1 MYMPAKFRIRFLDPI
16 EVPSAPDEVLDD
28 AAAVQTI
35 AEGVRARIQVTL
47 DEMLAERQS
56 VWLG

>member
-1 MYMPAKFRIRFLDPI
+1 MPADTI
-16 EVPSAPDEVLDD
+16 DD

-35 AEGVRARIQVTL
+35 AEEIRARIQISL
-47 DEMLAERQS
+47 DEMLAERRS